1 MAVLVAAVIVAT
13 KVDPRIQTPG
23 IIILP
28 DMNLWALQAHIN
40 TLYRKKGAGEGN
52 VRTLD
57 NVKTGHLYN
66 NNK

>member
-1 MAVLVAAVIVAT
+1 VAVLVAAVIVAT

-28 DMNLWALQAHIN
+28 DMNLWALQEHIN
-40 TLYRKKGAGEGN
+40 TLNRIKAREGY

-66 NNK
+66 KNK